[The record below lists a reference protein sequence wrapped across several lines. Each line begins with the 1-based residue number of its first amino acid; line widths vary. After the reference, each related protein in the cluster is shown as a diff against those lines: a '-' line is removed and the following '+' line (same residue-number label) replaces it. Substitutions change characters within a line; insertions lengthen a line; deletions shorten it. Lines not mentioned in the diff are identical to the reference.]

1 MNWRG
6 KPLVSQQVIVQLI
19 GSTNNRREAV
29 IFPNPADSILGRC
42 VAQRWLPKKAI
53 EIIMNIVMPV
63 QAE

>member
-42 VAQRWLPKKAI
+42 VAQRWLPK
-53 EIIMNIVMPV
+53 
-63 QAE
+63 